1 MFPGPV
7 FSFWL
12 RFNLAFQNCSGCS
25 VIISLLRKVEEGGIL
40 DPPVQ
45 PALGLSA
52 ELILNMG
59 VAHDGASAI

>member
-1 MFPGPV
+1 MARTHG
-7 FSFWL
+7 L
-12 RFNLAFQNCSGCS
+12 GQIRRFHTM
-25 VIISLLRKVEEGGIL
+25 EEFTFKLGG
-40 DPPVQ
+40 DVQ